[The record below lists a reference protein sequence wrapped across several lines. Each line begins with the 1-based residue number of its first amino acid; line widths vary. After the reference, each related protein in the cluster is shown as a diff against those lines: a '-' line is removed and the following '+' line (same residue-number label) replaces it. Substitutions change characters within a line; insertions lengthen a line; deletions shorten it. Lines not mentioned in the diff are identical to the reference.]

1 MENQKVLGIDASK
14 YTNIC
19 YLMIIISSAYGVLAN
34 LLAFVKVLLPLGGL
48 FGLLGLAGIILALIG
63 LFAFKEK
70 FQPLDL
76 AHFKYMGLIFIVFF
90 VVAIILGSII
100 GYAGAVAVAIV
111 LILSVIQFALIFAGY
126 KNYKA
131 GIAPTQESIKTTI
144 KSGFKA

>member
-1 MENQKVLGIDASK
+1 MENQKVLGLDASK

-19 YLMIIISSAYGVLAN
+19 YMLIIISSIYGVLSN
-34 LLAFVKVLLPLGGL
+34 LLAFVKVILPLGAV
-48 FGLLGLAGIILALIG
+48 FGLMGLAGIILALIG

-76 AHFKYMGLIFIVFF
+76 AHFKYMGLIFVVFF
-90 VVAIILGSII
+90 AIAVILGMVI